1 LENTM
6 NFSTFSREQLEDEL
20 LGNLERLPQRA
31 QCRDAAA
38 TDYAGRDSATGKTVR
53 HRLAVARELL
63 LRDASNELI
72 GRALIDTP
80 QAAHDYLRLHFATL
94 EREVFVVLMLDAQ
107 HRVLGIEEMFRGT
120 LTHTSVYPREVVR
133 AALACNAGAVLFAHN
148 HPSGHAEPSRSD
160 ELLTHTLKS
169 ALALVDVRVLDHV
182 VFAAGLS
189 VSMAERGLL

>member
-1 LENTM
+1 M

-31 QCRDAAA
+31 QCRDAA
-38 TDYAGRDSATGKTVR
+38 TTGYAGRDSATGKTVR

-63 LRDASNELI
+63 LREAGNELI

-80 QAAHDYLRLHFATL
+80 QAAHDYLRLHFSTL
-94 EREVFVVLMLDAQ
+94 EREVFVVVMLDAQ

-148 HPSGHAEPSRSD
+148 HPSGHAEPSRAD